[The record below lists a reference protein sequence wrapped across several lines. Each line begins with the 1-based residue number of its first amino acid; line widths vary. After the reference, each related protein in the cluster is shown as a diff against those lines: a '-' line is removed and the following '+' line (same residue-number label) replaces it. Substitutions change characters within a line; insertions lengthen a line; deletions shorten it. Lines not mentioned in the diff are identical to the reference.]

1 MSNADIIG
9 KRYTLSERLGQGRAT
24 ITYEAYDHS
33 LEKTVALKV
42 LQTSEKDELES
53 FKKEFKLLTTISH
66 PHIIQA
72 FDFGYTKDGF
82 AFFTCELIKG
92 KDIKTYAREFRQ
104 DNFIALLRQL
114 LETLDFLQIKKITHG
129 DLKPSHILI
138 QKDAHGIPS
147 LKLIDLGLATI
158 GKQHDFSNW
167 KGTQGYIAPEI
178 LRGEEFDHRVDLYS
192 LGVLLYEILIG
203 KLPFSGSD
211 EISQLKSQLEEELIL
226 DDIDS
231 LKIPLQPLGSVIRK
245 LLMRNPEER
254 FQSVFE
260 VMQDLEKISSSE
272 AKKFMPK
279 TPIYLLNSSRV
290 AEYETVVSSFEQIYS
305 ETTSERKGKFALITG
320 ETGVGKSR
328 ALQECEVFAQL
339 EGGVVVKL
347 ETSPTQENKYLLLQS
362 LVRQLRIISNDVAPE
377 LLKKYISLFD
387 SSLLLETG
395 TTDLA
400 RNKKTSTVP
409 SQPIDSITFSK
420 TLADFIIDLGQ
431 VVEKPLLISI
441 DDLCNVNIEELGF
454 LEYLSFRLPE
464 GKIII
469 LAGLTI
475 NLSQSHKDKKARRT
489 EEWLIKTFD
498 INLVKIELKPLS
510 KDKCIEF
517 LKDVFHFSDG
527 NSVLET
533 IYAKTGGNILLI
545 KHFFELL
552 CDKEAIIRTQFSWEI
567 DKKVLDNF
575 SLPEP
580 FIAETEERLGRL
592 TFEGLNLLSLAA
604 VLGREFETKVI
615 LEMVHNS
622 KDDIYSTL
630 NEIILEG
637 LLSFEKSGKVEK
649 LCFPNELVRDYIY
662 SKIEPL
668 KREELHKKAGDI
680 IREIYKDRT
689 ELVLEEVAHHYVYGK
704 DLELGFKYSILAAEK
719 AEKDC
724 QYQTA
729 IDFYLQG
736 LEFYRES
743 FGKFLKLKE
752 EILERLGTLY
762 ELAGD
767 PQQGLDY
774 LKRAYKVLSEKKGSV
789 KYLSQIS
796 EKIGNIY
803 VRLGKFDEA
812 ISSFEEGLKLIA
824 HTDSVLEK
832 TELLNALGSAYHRK
846 QELSKA
852 LNNLNQSIEI
862 LEKKKLEVAQLAD
875 AYRLTGVVHWI
886 KGAYEDSFSC
896 YSKSAE
902 VYRKVKD
909 RKGEGMVLNN
919 FGILYQNKGE
929 PEKAL
934 EYFKQVYAIPE
945 IHNDSAL
952 LSSLYT
958 NLTVSYIELCEWE
971 KAEKVGK
978 ENLSLREKLGSQ
990 EGIALALNNLGF
1002 IYSQKGLLDESSG
1015 YHQKAKGIFERLNQ
1029 KLGIAKS
1036 QYLQAIVRYQ
1046 RSEFDQG
1053 MRLLGEAIQIQ
1064 REHSN
1069 KPGLADSLLL
1079 LAKIQLEINEI
1090 SLSESLLREAL
1101 SLYEEQKHTYGI
1113 AESLLWRT
1121 QIFLTQSKFTEADAY
1136 LSQVE
1141 KLLTDQKNPYLL
1153 ALAKQ
1158 TKGLYYHQTGVLKNA
1173 VEELLE
1179 SSRTFRKIQM
1189 KCELANTY
1197 VLISE
1202 MKQEQRLLKE
1212 AKQYLKQALI
1222 IYKDLKNE
1230 KMTQAVET
1238 LIQMSADTE
1247 ALESDRLKIVYKF
1260 SALMNEVF
1268 ETDELLLRALDL
1280 AVSFLAAERGAI
1292 ILLNPVTKDLELK
1305 VAREIESE
1313 TEEDALRISKQVIT
1327 EVTETEEP
1335 LIIEDAQLDSRVNR
1349 NMSVVMY
1356 NILSI
1361 LCVPLKI
1368 RDQIVG
1374 TVYLDHRS
1382 LPNVFSKE
1390 DLEFMKAFGSLISTA
1405 LEKSRLYQKLSEE
1418 LYQLKDELTV
1428 RYNYPEVIGKGEK
1441 MQEIFNVIERVANSK
1456 TSVLLLGES
1465 GTGKELIAHLVH
1477 KRSNRS
1483 DKPFVKVNCAALPES
1498 LLESELFGIEEK
1510 VATGVRS
1517 RKGKFEQAHGGT
1529 IFLDEVGDMT
1539 LSTQA
1544 KVLRVLQERE
1554 FERVGASQ
1562 TTQINIRV
1570 IAATNMDLEEKIE
1583 NKTFRKDLYY
1593 RLNPVTIKL
1602 TPLRERKEDIPFLV
1616 DFFLEKYS
1624 KENNKP
1630 KLRIASDVM
1639 SAFLDYP
1646 WPGNIRDL
1654 SNVIEQGTLLSEG
1667 NTLTS
1672 KVLPLYLKTGN
1683 KFPKFTGGGKLDEI
1697 LRSVER
1703 QIILSAL
1710 ESSQWNQSKTAKRLG
1725 IPESSL
1731 RRKMDKQRIERPL
1744 KI

>member
-1 MSNADIIG
+1 LYNADIIC
-9 KRYTLSERLGQGRAT
+9 KRYTLNERLGQGRAT
-24 ITYEAYDHS
+24 TTYKAYDHT
-33 LEKTVALKV
+33 LEKTVALKI

-53 FKKEFKLLTTISH
+53 FKKEFKLLAQISY
-66 PHIIQA
+66 PHILLA
-72 FDFGYTKDGF
+72 FDFGYTKDGL
-82 AFFTCELIKG
+82 AFFTSEFIEG
-92 KDIKTYAREFRQ
+92 KDLKLYTQQYGE
-104 DNFIALLRQL
+104 DNFIPLLKHL
-114 LETLDFLQIKKITHG
+114 LETLDFLHLKKITHG

-138 QKDAHGIPS
+138 QQDANSQPT
-147 LKLIDLGLATI
+147 LKLIDLGFATI

-167 KGTQGYIAPEI
+167 KGTLGYIAPEI
-178 LRGEEFDHRVDLYS
+178 LRGEEFDHRADLYS
-192 LGVLLYEILIG
+192 LGVLLYEILTG
-203 KLPFSGSD
+203 KLPFSESD
-211 EISQLKSQLEEELIL
+211 EISRSKSQLEEELIL
-226 DDIDS
+226 DDIAS
-231 LKIPLQPLGSVIRK
+231 LKIPLQSLGSAIRK
-245 LLMRNPEER
+245 LQKRNPEER
-254 FQSVFE
+254 FQSAFE
-260 VMQDLEKISSSE
+260 VMQEFEKISSSPTKE
-272 AKKFMPK
+272 FRLK
-279 TPIYLLNSSRV
+279 TPIYLLTSSRV
-290 AEYETVVSSFEQIYS
+290 TGHETAISSFEQIYS
-305 ETTSERKGKFALITG
+305 ETTSEKKGKFVLITG

-328 ALQECEVFAQL
+328 ALQQCEVFAQL
-339 EGGVVVKL
+339 ESGIIVKL
-347 ETSPTQENKYLLLQS
+347 RTSPTQEHKDALFQS
-362 LVRQLRIISNDVAPE
+362 ILRQLQTISNDIAPE
-377 LLKKYISLFD
+377 LLKKFSVLID
-387 SSLLLETG
+387 SSFLLETG
-395 TTDLA
+395 KTDLD
-400 RNKKTSTVP
+400 RNKKARAVP
-409 SQPIDSITFSK
+409 SPPIDSITFSK

-431 VVEKPLLISI
+431 VVEKPLLFSI
-441 DDLCNVNIEELGF
+441 DDLCNVNIGELGF

-475 NLSQSHKDKKARRT
+475 NLSQSDKDKKARRA

-510 KDKCIEF
+510 RDKCIEF
-517 LKDVFHFSDG
+517 LKDIFNFSDG

-533 IYAKTGGNILLI
+533 IYAKTGGNVLLI

-575 SLPEP
+575 ALPDIFVSE
-580 FIAETEERLGRL
+580 IEDRLTRL
-592 TFEGLNLLSLAA
+592 TFEGLNLLSPAA
-604 VLGREFETKVI
+604 VLGREFETKVL
-615 LEMVHNS
+615 LEMLHNS
-622 KDDIYSTL
+622 KDDLYVTL

-637 LLSFEKSGKVEK
+637 LLRFEKSGKVEK
-649 LCFPNELVRDYIY
+649 LCFPNGLIRDYIY
-662 SKIEPL
+662 RKIEPL
-668 KREELHKKAGDI
+668 KREEIHKKAGDI

-689 ELVLEEVAHHYVYGK
+689 ELVVEELAHHYVYGK
-704 DLELGFKYSILAAEK
+704 DLELGFKYSILAAQK
-719 AEKDC
+719 AEKEC

-812 ISSFEEGLKLIA
+812 ISNFEEGLKLIA

-846 QELSKA
+846 QEFSKA
-852 LNNLNQSIEI
+852 LDNLNQSIEI
-862 LEKKKLEVAQLAD
+862 LEQKKLEVVQLAD

-886 KGAYEDSFSC
+886 EGAYEDSFSC

-919 FGILYQNKGE
+919 LGILYQNKGE

-934 EYFKQVYAIPE
+934 EYFNQAHAIPE
-945 IHNDSAL
+945 IHNDSTL

-978 ENLSLREKLGSQ
+978 ENLSLREKLSSQ
-990 EGIALALNNLGF
+990 EGIALASNNLGF
-1002 IYSQKGLLDESSG
+1002 IYSQKGLLDDSYS
-1015 YHQKAKGIFERLNQ
+1015 YHQKAKLIFERLNLR
-1029 KLGIAKS
+1029 LGVAKS
-1036 QYLQAIVRYQ
+1036 QYLQAIVHYHRGESDQ
-1046 RSEFDQG
+1046 RI
-1053 MRLLGEAIQIQ
+1053 RLLEEAIPVQ

-1069 KPGLADSLLL
+1069 RPGLADSLML
-1079 LAKIQLEINEI
+1079 LAKIQLEKNEI
-1090 SLSESLLREAL
+1090 SPSESLFREAL

-1113 AESLLWRT
+1113 AESLIWLT
-1121 QIFLTQSKFTEADAY
+1121 QILLVQNKFTEAEAY
-1136 LSQVE
+1136 LLQIDR
-1141 KLLTDQKNPYLL
+1141 LLTDKRNPYLQ
-1153 ALAKQ
+1153 ALARQ
-1158 TKGLYYHQTGVLKNA
+1158 NKGLYFHQTGLSKNA
-1173 VEELLE
+1173 LEELLE
-1179 SSRTFRKIQM
+1179 SSRIFRKCQM
-1189 KCELANTY
+1189 KYELANTY

-1202 MKQEQRLLKE
+1202 IKQEQRLLKE

-1222 IYKDLKNE
+1222 IYRDLKNE

-1238 LIQMSADTE
+1238 FIKHSVDTE
-1247 ALESDRLKIVYKF
+1247 ALESDRLKTLYKF
-1260 SALMNEVF
+1260 SALINEVF
-1268 ETDELLLRALDL
+1268 DSDELLLKALDM

-1292 ILLNPVTKDLELK
+1292 ILLNPVTRDLELK
-1305 VAREIESE
+1305 VAREMESE
-1313 TEEDALRISKQVIT
+1313 TQEDALRISKQVVA
-1327 EVTETEEP
+1327 EVTKTEEP

-1349 NMSVVMY
+1349 NLSVVMY

-1368 RDQIVG
+1368 RDQVVG
-1374 TVYLDHRS
+1374 TIYLDHRS

-1390 DLEFMKAFGSLISTA
+1390 DLEFMKTFGNLISTV
-1405 LEKSRLYQKLSEE
+1405 LEKSQLHQRLSEE
-1418 LYQLKDELTV
+1418 LYQLKGEITV
-1428 RYNYPEVIGKGEK
+1428 KYNYSEMLGKDEK
-1441 MQEIFNVIERVANSK
+1441 MQEIFHLIERVANSK

-1465 GTGKELIAHLVH
+1465 GTGKELIANLIH
-1477 KRSNRS
+1477 KRSSRL
-1483 DKPFVKVNCAALPES
+1483 DRPFVKVNCAALPES

-1510 VATGVRS
+1510 VATGVTS
-1517 RKGKFEQAHGGT
+1517 RKGKFEQAHAGT

-1554 FERVGASQ
+1554 FERVGGSQ
-1562 TTQINIRV
+1562 TIQVDIRV

-1583 NKTFRKDLYY
+1583 SKTFRKDLYY

-1602 TPLRERKEDIPFLV
+1602 PPLRKRKEDIPFLV
-1616 DFFLEKYS
+1616 DYFLEKFS
-1624 KENNKP
+1624 KENAKP
-1630 KLRIASDVM
+1630 KLKITSDVM
-1639 SAFLDYP
+1639 TAFLDYP
-1646 WPGNIRDL
+1646 WPGNIREL
-1654 SNVIEQGTLLSEG
+1654 SNVIEQGVLLSEE
-1667 NTLTS
+1667 NTFTRKS
-1672 KVLPLYLKTGN
+1672 LPLYLKTGRE
-1683 KFPKFTGGGKLDEI
+1683 FAKFTAGGKLDEI
-1697 LRSVER
+1697 ISSVER
-1703 QIILSAL
+1703 QIVLSAL
-1710 ESSQWNQSKTAKRLG
+1710 ESSLWNQSKAAKKLG
-1725 IPESSL
+1725 LPESSL
-1731 RRKMDKQRIERPL
+1731 RRKIAKLKIERPL